1 MNISYRQL
9 ERESFLEDVLDI
21 LAETGFPAE
30 NLVLEFTEHCR
41 TLEPNRLQYIV
52 NFFNDHKIRIA
63 ADDFGTGY
71 SALMLL
77 RSIHFDTIK
86 IDQNF
91 IRGML
96 SRNADKVIVN
106 TIIDCAHKLDTKV
119 CVEGV
124 ENEDLM
130 HITRGYEAEYYQG
143 YLIAK
148 PLELAALKAFVE
160 GKEMAGE

>member
-1 MNISYRQL
+1 
-9 ERESFLEDVLDI
+9 
-21 LAETGFPAE
+21 
-30 NLVLEFTEHCR
+30 
-41 TLEPNRLQYIV
+41 
-52 NFFNDHKIRIA
+52 
-63 ADDFGTGY
+63 
-71 SALMLL
+71 
-77 RSIHFDTIK
+77 
-86 IDQNF
+86 
-91 IRGML
+91 ML

-160 GKEMAGE
+160 GKEMAG